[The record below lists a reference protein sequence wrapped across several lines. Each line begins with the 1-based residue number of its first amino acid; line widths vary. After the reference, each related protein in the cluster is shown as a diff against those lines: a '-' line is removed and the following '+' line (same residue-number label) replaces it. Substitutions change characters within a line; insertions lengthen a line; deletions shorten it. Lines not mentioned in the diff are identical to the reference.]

1 MSDNWKNMLFFQLF
15 ISNGSNKRRLII
27 MDKLFCESCGSN
39 EFEEINGIQVCKYC
53 GTQFVPQF
61 TEEQLKI
68 KAEVERFTKGAE
80 LSLSVQDWERAESL
94 YSKVSDLD
102 PGNIEMIF
110 FMAYCKLRE
119 SLQVAKS
126 PLQRQNLGNVLMN
139 SFELVKNNYNYS
151 SDDSVK
157 SIEKFGK
164 YINDLVH
171 STFIYNIKKNRYG
184 FEESNNRDETA
195 VIIIQIM
202 MKFIL
207 MTEDIIHHYSI
218 NGETIK
224 YIRRLNEVS
233 AKLLENVDLV
243 KAIPLDNDEL
253 VERANL
259 VQRHIRQRK
268 MILEN
273 DNDVVNNYKNF
284 EYGSEKVALKTEETN
299 NNNLHL
305 AWYEIIIGILVLY
318 WLFF

>member
-110 FMAYCKLRE
+110 FMAYCKMRE
-119 SLQVAKS
+119 SLQVANS

-195 VIIIQIM
+195 IIIIQIM

-207 MTEDIIHHYSI
+207 MIEVIIHHYSV
-218 NGETIK
+218 NEETIR
-224 YIRRLNEVS
+224 YIKRLNEVS
-233 AKLLENVDLV
+233 ANLLEGIDMDDT
-243 KAIPLDNDEL
+243 IPLNNDEL
-253 VERANL
+253 VERANSL
-259 VQRHIRQRK
+259 QRHIRQRK

-273 DNDVVNNYKNF
+273 DNDVVSNYKNF
-284 EYGSEKVALKTEETN
+284 ECGSEKVALKAEEFNIN
-299 NNNLHL
+299 NSRLT
-305 AWYEIIIGILVLY
+305 WYEIVIGILVIY